1 MNDVSLSE
9 LFAHQIWPPN
19 ETSARSWSW
28 GAGLQN
34 RVGIFRY
41 SYWLLCNSFVKFADQ
56 NFSDALRRGPLEEI
70 YLKKGVPRTKFQG
83 NPLSLRTSLIRS
95 KRAHSR
101 KNEVGF
107 LFCFQNFPNN
117 SRYWMTTCQVD
128 YTLINS
134 KCRPLVETHRRPVE
148 SQVTRSENTMRVAMK

>member
-1 MNDVSLSE
+1 MYV
-9 LFAHQIWPPN
+9 LFGKNYFVFARPNRKPNGVYGNSKWTMFLWADCSHIKSDRTN
-19 ETSARSWSW
+19 ETSARSWFW
-28 GAGLQN
+28 GTGLQN
-34 RVGIFRY
+34 CLGIFRY

-56 NFSDALRRGPLEEI
+56 NFSDALRQGPLEEI

-107 LFCFQNFPNN
+107 LFCFQNFLNN
-117 SRYWMTTCQVD
+117 SRYWMTTCQVMI
-128 YTLINS
+128 TL
-134 KCRPLVETHRRPVE
+134 
-148 SQVTRSENTMRVAMK
+148 